1 MAFVSA
7 CRRAPAKPS
16 FAGAAPAGANDSRRR
31 GSMSNS
37 GPQGRGRLTRSAEF
51 DAVYRRGRS
60 AASRHLV
67 AYAFPTE
74 LQETRLGI
82 AVSRKVGGAVVRNK
96 LKRQLREA
104 FAAMVVQPAAMD
116 IVLVA
121 RPGLDTAV
129 ETQGYSWLVD
139 EVTGLIERSV
149 GSVAA

>member
-1 MAFVSA
+1 
-7 CRRAPAKPS
+7 
-16 FAGAAPAGANDSRRR
+16 
-31 GSMSNS
+31 MSNS

-74 LQETRLGI
+74 LQEARLGI

-121 RPGLDTAV
+121 RPGLDNAV

-139 EVTGLIERSV
+139 EVAGLIERSV

>member
-1 MAFVSA
+1 MQ
-7 CRRAPAKPS
+7 
-16 FAGAAPAGANDSRRR
+16 
-31 GSMSNS
+31 S
-37 GPQGRGRLTRSAEF
+37 GPQGRGRLSRSAEF

-67 AYAFPTE
+67 AYAFPSE
-74 LQETRLGI
+74 QDETRLGI

-104 FAAMVVQPAAMD
+104 FDANPTPPVRLD

-129 ETQGYSWLVD
+129 AAQGFPWLVT
-139 EVTGLIERSV
+139 EVAKLIGRSS
-149 GSVAA
+149 GETTA

>member
-1 MAFVSA
+1 ME
-7 CRRAPAKPS
+7 
-16 FAGAAPAGANDSRRR
+16 
-31 GSMSNS
+31 S

-67 AYAFPTE
+67 AYAFPSE
-74 LQETRLGI
+74 QDETRLGI

-104 FAAMVVQPAAMD
+104 FDANPTAPVRLD

-129 ETQGYSWLVD
+129 EAQGFPWLVT
-139 EVTGLIERSV
+139 EVAELIERSS
-149 GSVAA
+149 GTATA